1 MRFIDYCK
9 KKIIFFILLPDV
21 LSICKR
27 WMIETLR
34 VPMFDEVAVFVS
46 NVSLSGTCHE
56 SAA

>member
-1 MRFIDYCK
+1 MIIV

-27 WMIETLR
+27 WKIKRLR
-34 VPMFDEVAVFVS
+34 VPMFDEVAIFVS
-46 NVSLSGTCHE
+46 NVSLSRTCHE